1 MGQRREARRWRVG
14 LLDGKKAI
22 VMGVGNQRSIAWGI
36 ATAFQREGADLAFN
50 YATERLRE
58 NVEKLVATL
67 PGHERMPIMP
77 CDVTKQEEIDAFFA
91 KIGQEW
97 GTADILVHSMAF
109 AAVEDLRGRFHEI
122 SRDGLKLAID
132 VSAFSLIAITKAALP
147 LFQKAGGGSVMSLTF
162 NAVDRVVP
170 SYNSMAMAKAVLEA
184 ATRYL
189 AADLGP
195 SNIRVNAIS
204 AGPLKT
210 LAGSAVKGISAA
222 RDLMEEKA
230 PLRRNV
236 TQEEVGNVAVF
247 LASELSRCV
256 TGATIFADNGFNVL
270 GWPTNLR
277 VAARSRPSSQ
287 RSGSRGHRSVPAS
300 LRSLSSCWY
309 GSPGSPSPEPTR
321 GRGASAAVRYRDGDT
336 RAGRR

>member
-1 MGQRREARRWRVG
+1 VG

-36 ATAFQREGADLAFN
+36 ATAFQRQGAELAFN
-50 YATERLRE
+50 YATDRFRD

-67 PGHERMPIMP
+67 PGHEAMPIMP

-91 KIGQEW
+91 KIGEQW
-97 GTADILVHSMAF
+97 GKADILVHSMAF

-132 VSAFSLIAITKAALP
+132 VSAFSLIAISRAALP
-147 LFQKAGGGSVMSLTF
+147 LFEKAGGGSIMSLTF

-195 SNIRVNAIS
+195 SNIRVNTIS

-222 RDLMEEKA
+222 RDLMEVKS
-230 PLRRNV
+230 PLRRNI
-236 TQEEVGNVAVF
+236 TQDEVGDVAVF
-247 LASELSRCV
+247 LGSELSRCV
-256 TGATIFADNGFNVL
+256 TGANIFADNGFNVL
-270 GWPTNLR
+270 G
-277 VAARSRPSSQ
+277 VA
-287 RSGSRGHRSVPAS
+287 
-300 LRSLSSCWY
+300 
-309 GSPGSPSPEPTR
+309 
-321 GRGASAAVRYRDGDT
+321 D
-336 RAGRR
+336 

>member
-1 MGQRREARRWRVG
+1 MG

-36 ATAFQREGADLAFN
+36 ATAFQREGAELAFS

-58 NVEKLVATL
+58 NVEKLVVTL
-67 PGHERMPIMP
+67 PGHERMPVLP
-77 CDVTKQEEIDAFFA
+77 CDVSKQEEIEAFFSA
-91 KIGQEW
+91 IADRW
-97 GTADILVHSMAF
+97 GAADILVHSIAF

-122 SRDGLKLAID
+122 SRDGLKLAIE
-132 VSAFSLIAITKAALP
+132 VSAFSLIALTRAALP
-147 LFQKAGGGSVMSLTF
+147 LFEKAGGGSVMSLTY
-162 NAVDRVVP
+162 NAVERVVP

-184 ATRYL
+184 ETRYL

-195 SNIRVNAIS
+195 QNVRVNAIS

-256 TGATIFADNGFNVL
+256 TGATVFADNGFNVL
-270 GWPTNLR
+270 G
-277 VAARSRPSSQ
+277 VA
-287 RSGSRGHRSVPAS
+287 
-300 LRSLSSCWY
+300 
-309 GSPGSPSPEPTR
+309 
-321 GRGASAAVRYRDGDT
+321 D
-336 RAGRR
+336 